1 MKIKQAKFLKS
12 APALC
17 DCVESQL
24 SEFALIGRS
33 NVGKSSFINVISNN
47 NKLAKTSNKPGKTK
61 LINLYEFN
69 NNFIIADLP
78 GYGFANV
85 SYNVQNIWEKNLSQY
100 LLKRENLK
108 LLIQFIDSRHTIQ
121 KNDKIMNNWIEYN
134 NLKSESARLV
144 KEGKLTQMLDFSLNG
159 NGKISAGTY
168 YYDFLP
174 NTETD
179 FIRYREGVNSKSKEL
194 NNINIPVLVVF
205 GDMDECVLTQDIEI
219 VKGYLK
225 NNIKECN
232 IQIIKGADH
241 SFTDKYEELGE
252 IIEKNI

>member
-33 NVGKSSFINVISNN
+33 NVGKSSFINTISNN

-134 NLKSESARLV
+134 NLKSIIILTKIDLISKNDIMKKV
-144 KEGKLTQMLDFSLNG
+144 KYFEKEFEKKVFLFSNKFKKYNDIIL
-159 NGKISAGTY
+159 
-168 YYDFLP
+168 L
-174 NTETD
+174 
-179 FIRYREGVNSKSKEL
+179 EL
-194 NNINIPVLVVF
+194 
-205 GDMDECVLTQDIEI
+205 
-219 VKGYLK
+219 
-225 NNIKECN
+225 
-232 IQIIKGADH
+232 
-241 SFTDKYEELGE
+241 DKYVVE
-252 IIEKNI
+252 

>member
-33 NVGKSSFINVISNN
+33 NVGKSSFINTISNN

-134 NLKSESARLV
+134 NLKSIIILTKIDLISKNDIMKKV
-144 KEGKLTQMLDFSLNG
+144 KYFEKEFEKKVFLFSNKFKKYNDIIL
-159 NGKISAGTY
+159 
-168 YYDFLP
+168 L
-174 NTETD
+174 
-179 FIRYREGVNSKSKEL
+179 EL
-194 NNINIPVLVVF
+194 
-205 GDMDECVLTQDIEI
+205 
-219 VKGYLK
+219 
-225 NNIKECN
+225 
-232 IQIIKGADH
+232 
-241 SFTDKYEELGE
+241 DKYIVE
-252 IIEKNI
+252 

>member
-134 NLKSESARLV
+134 NLKSIII
-144 KEGKLTQMLDFSLNG
+144 LT
-159 NGKISAGTY
+159 KI
-168 YYDFLP
+168 DL
-174 NTETD
+174 
-179 FIRYREGVNSKSKEL
+179 ISKNDKIKKKIL
-194 NNINIPVLVVF
+194 LYKNKFKKYN
-205 GDMDECVLTQDIEI
+205 DIILLEI
-219 VKGYLK
+219 
-225 NNIKECN
+225 
-232 IQIIKGADH
+232 
-241 SFTDKYEELGE
+241 DKYIVE
-252 IIEKNI
+252 

>member
-33 NVGKSSFINVISNN
+33 NVGKSSFINTISNN

-134 NLKSESARLV
+134 NLKSIINL
-144 KEGKLTQMLDFSLNG
+144 K
-159 NGKISAGTY
+159 KIDLIS
-168 YYDFLP
+168 
-174 NTETD
+174 
-179 FIRYREGVNSKSKEL
+179 
-194 NNINIPVLVVF
+194 
-205 GDMDECVLTQDIEI
+205 
-219 VKGYLK
+219 K
-225 NNIKECN
+225 NNIMKKVKYFEKEFEKKVFLFSN
-232 IQIIKGADH
+232 KFKKYNDIILLEL
-241 SFTDKYEELGE
+241 DKYIVE
-252 IIEKNI
+252 